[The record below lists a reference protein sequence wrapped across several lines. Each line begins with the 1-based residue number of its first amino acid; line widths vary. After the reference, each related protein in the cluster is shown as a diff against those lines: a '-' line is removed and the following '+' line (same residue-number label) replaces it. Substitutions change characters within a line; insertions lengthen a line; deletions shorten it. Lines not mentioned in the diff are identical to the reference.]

1 MDRKKQLGRNITLLR
16 RSRRFTQKALA
27 EKINKSSSYL
37 CDIEKGRTLPSLK
50 LLYGIADV
58 LGYDI
63 TDFFKKE

>member
-16 RSRRFTQKALA
+16 KSRRFTQKALA
-27 EKINKSSSYL
+27 EKIHKSSSYL